1 MSTSAARETARPAP
15 PSPPQSWLELFYD
28 LAFVAAIVVLSGT
41 YSKDT
46 SWSGAIWLAVV
57 FSAMWLTWLCTTLL
71 LNRVELRGMY
81 LRTLVVLQMMLVL
94 GMVVTSDYTKEDFT
108 DWTSVMF
115 LGVLVVLALM
125 YRDVLKQ
132 KPELRANFGGRA
144 VMCLAAAVLMVPA
157 ALIDSWWYLLPW
169 GVGLVL
175 LVMPAPR
182 SDHHLHLDGR
192 HLVHRFGE
200 FTIIMLGEA
209 FVKVGLV
216 ATHEPLDELD
226 IVGLPLTFVI
236 VAALWWLYFTD
247 IPGAGYPERRHN
259 LWLYAHFPLHLG
271 VTATAVGLSRIL
283 YQADEASDPRTS
295 RFILLPLMLVMAG
308 LAALNWAIGTP
319 LARRRMRIHLVGAA
333 ALLTSWALLQFVIE
347 SDLESTAVVASVVLV
362 LVAARIRS
370 LGADTPRAAVGAT
383 DAG

>member
-1 MSTSAARETARPAP
+1 MSTPAAHDTARPAP

-57 FSAMWLTWLCTTLL
+57 FSAMWITWLATTLL

-81 LRTLVVLQMMLVL
+81 LRTLVVLQMMFVL
-94 GMVVTSDYTKEDFT
+94 GMVVTSDYVKEDFT

-115 LGVLVVLALM
+115 GGVLIVLALM
-125 YRDVLKQ
+125 YQDVLRQ
-132 KPELRANFGGRA
+132 KPDMGRFFSGRA
-144 VMCLAAAVLMVPA
+144 AMCLIAAVLMIPA

-169 GVGLVL
+169 GLGLL
-175 LVMPAPR
+175 LLMLPAR
-182 SDHHLHLDGR
+182 HSDHHVDVDGH

-216 ATHEPLDELD
+216 ATHEPLDEVD

-247 IPGAGYPERRHN
+247 IPTAGYPERRRN
-259 LWLYAHFPLHLG
+259 VWLYAHFPLHLG
-271 VTATAVGLSRIL
+271 VAATAVGLSRIL
-283 YQADEASDPRTS
+283 YQADEAADPRTA
-295 RFILLPLMLVMAG
+295 RFILLPITLVVAG
-308 LAALNWAIGTP
+308 LALLNWSIGTP
-319 LARRRMRIHLVGAA
+319 LALARMRIHVLSAV
-333 ALLTSWALLQFVIE
+333 ALLGAWALLQFVLT
-347 SDLESTAVVASVVLV
+347 SDLEGTAVLASIILVVA
-362 LVAARIRS
+362 AARIRR
-370 LGADTPRAAVGAT
+370 LGAGEPEPTAAGA
-383 DAG
+383 G